1 MSPSQQPDSSAPS
14 LLAHISNETACSSYL
29 AELVSELPLASS
41 QFGIVLSTALGNREN
56 PSNVRP
62 KRPGQDTALESGF
75 EEPHYRAIPIPVED
89 TSTTTEMDVTLSG
102 HATTFYARCEDLL
115 MRAAVR
121 AADTADTADGGS
133 DADKATAGNFAR
145 ALVTKPVDPIVQGH
159 CRNVLTV
166 ISNIL
171 EHQAAKRARLGK
183 EENVLDVF
191 FCVND
196 IWRQPL
202 ESLPG
207 KLIRIGNRAVKF
219 VISEEELLK
228 QESEVQQR
236 CQQLEQKQGLVL
248 ESMKESD
255 VQLMI
260 TLNKVSYSEEY
271 GKHIIR
277 HSRCFRDKDGNMVA
291 WAGTHG
297 DFSIAA
303 LHVMPEYRKMG
314 LGRLVL
320 NALALVHVRLAHEIL
335 TTLGGKSN
343 GDISPS
349 TLYAHADCLE
359 DNLPTMLFMER
370 CGWRRIGNYLWLGMY
385 NKDAPEP
392 VWK

>member
-56 PSNVRP
+56 PSN
-62 KRPGQDTALESGF
+62 
-75 EEPHYRAIPIPVED
+75 
-89 TSTTTEMDVTLSG
+89 
-102 HATTFYARCEDLL
+102 
-115 MRAAVR
+115 
-121 AADTADTADGGS
+121 
-133 DADKATAGNFAR
+133 
-145 ALVTKPVDPIVQGH
+145 
-159 CRNVLTV
+159 
-166 ISNIL
+166 
-171 EHQAAKRARLGK
+171 RARLGK